1 MIAAEYPIIEEAATH
16 LAKISE
22 DEYIRLQMQ
31 TREDQ
36 LIRQREL
43 LDQVDEATTRLDEA
57 TVRLDEATARLDE
70 ATARANESESRDV
83 TRVVKKL
90 RKNKSPEQIAEELE
104 EDDIEAVTSLCN
116 TILDIGLDHEDD
128 EIAAKILKKQA
139 R

>member
-31 TREDQ
+31 AREDQ

-43 LDQVDEATTRLDEA
+43 MDRLDEAMTNLDEATTKLDETTAKLDKA
-57 TVRLDEATARLDE
+57 TVRAD
-70 ATARANESESRDV
+70 
-83 TRVVKKL
+83 RVVSKHITSIIKKL

-104 EDDIEAVTSLCN
+104 ENDLERLTTICDIITG
-116 TILDIGLDHEDD
+116 IGLDLSDD
-128 EIAAKILKKQA
+128 EIVSEVIKMAVY
-139 R
+139 